1 MRARR
6 RVNQRWTAARRPP
19 RHALGSGLVPAQ
31 IPSRPVGAH
40 APVTGGLA
48 AGGLRYAAETGAETI
63 QVFVSNPRGWAPSA
77 GAMR

>member
-1 MRARR
+1 M
-6 RVNQRWTAARRPP
+6 
-19 RHALGSGLVPAQ
+19 PAQ